1 LKGTAGETVTLHL
14 KLARVSAVLL
24 LLLAA
29 APCTAPFAVCD
40 LTDGPHSQHSAT
52 RHLTHASAVVRPT
65 AKLVRQPIVLG
76 AGLTSLVALPQH
88 SADDRPPVA
97 LQPPLPARHLVLRL

>member
-1 LKGTAGETVTLHL
+1 MNLHL
-14 KLARVSAVLL
+14 KLARVSALML

-40 LTDGPHSQHSAT
+40 LIDGPHSQHSAT
-52 RHLTHASAVVRPT
+52 RHLSHASAVVRP
-65 AKLVRQPIVLG
+65 AARLVRQPAVL
-76 AGLTSLVALPQH
+76 AASLTPLVAPAQH
-88 SADDRPPVA
+88 AAAERPPLA